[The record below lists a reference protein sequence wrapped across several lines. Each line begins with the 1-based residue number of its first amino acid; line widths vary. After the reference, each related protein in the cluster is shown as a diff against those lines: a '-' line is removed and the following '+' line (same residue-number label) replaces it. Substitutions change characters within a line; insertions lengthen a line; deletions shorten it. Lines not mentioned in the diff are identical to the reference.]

1 MNKILTFIFLALI
14 SFGAV
19 AQDYTSHRMDYTTT
33 RYPEYQRVYEER
45 NECRQV
51 VTEDRYNPTGA
62 IIGGVVGYAIG
73 REIDRGHGYDH
84 RGYRYPHH
92 RGYHPGRGAY
102 YRDSRR
108 GGYYH
113 HDSRAG
119 RYTGAVVGTVI
130 GAHVGRSQ
138 VVTTVCERV
147 PFYREVL
154 VGYRVVKTYQNGRT
168 VEYFEPVRH

>member
-19 AQDYTSHRMDYTTT
+19 AQSYPDSTTS

-51 VTEDRYNPTGA
+51 VTEDRYNPGGA
-62 IIGGVVGYAIG
+62 IIGGVVGYALG
-73 REIDRGHGYDH
+73 REIDRDRGYDR
-84 RGYRYPHH
+84 RGYQYPQH

-102 YRDSRR
+102 HRDSRR
-108 GGYYH
+108 GGYYYH
-113 HDSRAG
+113 NDRDNRSG
-119 RYTGAVVGTVI
+119 RYAGAVVGTVI
-130 GAHVGRSQ
+130 GAHVGRNQ

-154 VGYRVVKTYQNGRT
+154 VGYRVVTTYRNGRT
-168 VEYFEPVRH
+168 TEHFEPVRY